1 MDTVLSFF
9 KNKWTRFGFSFLAP
23 LYPAFL
29 IYVGWISFAYALEP
43 TAPIPLFLLYV
54 LVNFLFGGLFFYTR
68 KQILTRIS
76 ICIAP
81 LIMFLILMLSFGE
94 WYLIIP
100 PVVICLIM
108 FLASGV
114 GETLKTVL
122 GALYL
127 MMFVVGALVYLTMLH
142 FNLTP
147 RFLLQDFFFGNYCDI
162 SNRSSSYVYSNDG
175 TYRLVKY
182 TDNAGNERTVTSFYV
197 EEAENDVHL
206 WYLNCYKTLDSLK
219 VLVTMYENEV
229 EYHWISDTKLYIDE
243 REKDIPELFE
253 KARMPKEDENEDE
266 NGEGGSTI
274 RKPVVFTDGNSDQT
288 DEADN
293 TNEAETAEN
302 EENAE

>member
-29 IYVGWISFAYALEP
+29 IYVGWLSFAYSLEP

-68 KQILTRIS
+68 KQILTRLS

-81 LIMFLILMLSFGE
+81 LILFLILMLSFGE

-100 PVVICLIM
+100 PVAICLFV

-147 RFLLQDFFFGNYCDI
+147 RSLIQDFFFENNCDI
-162 SNRSSSYVYSNDG
+162 SNRSTSYVYSTEG

-182 TDNAGNERTVTSFYV
+182 TDNAGNERKVTSFYV
-197 EEAENDVHL
+197 EETESDIHL
-206 WYLNCYKTLDSLK
+206 WYLDCYRTLDSLK
-219 VLVTMYENEV
+219 VLVTMYEDEV
-229 EYHWISDTKLYIDE
+229 EYRWLSDTTLYIDE
-243 REKDIPELFE
+243 REKNIPELFE
-253 KARMPKEDENEDE
+253 KARTPDDEEEEDEE
-266 NGEGGSTI
+266 NASTVK
-274 RKPVVFTDGNSDQT
+274 KPIIFETDDTASIEEN
-288 DEADN
+288 
-293 TNEAETAEN
+293 ETAET
-302 EENAE
+302 EESAE